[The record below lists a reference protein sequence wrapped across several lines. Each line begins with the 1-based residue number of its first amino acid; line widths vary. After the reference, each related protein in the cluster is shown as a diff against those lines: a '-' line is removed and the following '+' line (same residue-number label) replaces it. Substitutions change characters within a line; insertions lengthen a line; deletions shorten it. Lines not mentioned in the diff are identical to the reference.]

1 MKCTLSKILCF
12 HLVCSDE
19 YILIKFYFQN
29 RVDHLKVNK
38 FTVVVIFINS
48 LFDKHYCGCPHSHP

>member
-1 MKCTLSKILCF
+1 MHSVKILCF

-19 YILIKFYFQN
+19 YIILSFIFKKDSIISKYIFE
-29 RVDHLKVNK
+29 

-48 LFDKHYCGCPHSHP
+48 LFDKHYCGCPHSLP